1 MGGRVRDLMKTSVRS
16 VTPEM
21 SLVELEGL
29 LLRERIGG
37 APVVEGGA
45 VVGIVSR
52 SDIVK
57 HLQVEQSQ
65 AEVASAFY
73 LEPFDAEDADARD
86 SERVAGAVASRRR
99 SATVGDVMSRDL
111 IRVGPDESV
120 ERAARLMLERR
131 VHRLLVM
138 EGDALV
144 GLVSVLD
151 MVQLVAD
158 GGGAAA

>member
-16 VTPEM
+16 VRPDM
-21 SLVELEGL
+21 SLVELEGM

-37 APVVEGGA
+37 APVVERGA
-45 VVGIVSR
+45 VVGVVSR

-65 AEVASAFY
+65 AEVASTFY
-73 LEPFDAEDADARD
+73 LEPFDSEDAGARD
-86 SERVAGAVASRRR
+86 RERVAEAVASRRS

-111 IRVGPDESV
+111 IRIGPDESV
-120 ERAARLMLERR
+120 ERAARLMLDRR

-151 MVQLVAD
+151 LVQLVAD